1 MVIRIDNL
9 TDDEA
14 VAILHMLNE
23 AIDLHLGDAMFNV
36 HDWEYFDLD
45 AARLSAY
52 KKYRTWYEMIY
63 GKENENETKEG

>member
-9 TDDEA
+9 TDEEA
-14 VAILHMLNE
+14 VAILQMLNE
-23 AIDLHLGDAMFNV
+23 AIDLHFGEAMFSV
-36 HDWEYFDLD
+36 RDWEYFDLD

-63 GKENENETKEG
+63 GKETNDA